1 LSVYKLQY
9 FVSLEFH
16 LQKQSGTEIPH
27 FDEGSG
33 LEGRSFL
40 DYTSIHYRQNQAY
53 VCVCYVYVYV
63 NFLLSGLPNF
73 RKAKGRLIFL
83 AVGKALETNHKDTN
97 L

>member
-1 LSVYKLQY
+1 MLFLATLSLLHCSSPSAAVAATLVFAKM
-9 FVSLEFH
+9 SH
-16 LQKQSGTEIPH
+16 DSLQKV
-27 FDEGSG
+27 FVVR
-33 LEGRSFL
+33 L
-40 DYTSIHYRQNQAY
+40 
-53 VCVCYVYVYV
+53 